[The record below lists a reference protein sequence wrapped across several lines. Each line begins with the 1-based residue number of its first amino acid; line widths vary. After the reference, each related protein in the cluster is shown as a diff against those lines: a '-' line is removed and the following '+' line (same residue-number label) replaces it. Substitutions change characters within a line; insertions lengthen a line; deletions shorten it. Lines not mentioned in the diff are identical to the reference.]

1 MIETEVKIRIQ
12 DALDMRRRLLDLG
25 CTVSNER
32 FFESDTFYDLSGEPL
47 ARSRGALR
55 LRTIGKRSWLTFKG
69 APRKARS
76 FKVREEHESEIRNPA
91 EFRKILKALGFHP
104 VFKYGKR
111 RTHLRIGRLRICL
124 DETSIG
130 NFIELEGKRAEIVR
144 FAKQLGYRRTDF
156 ITLDYVR
163 MVREAADAA
172 KAR

>member
-12 DALDMRRRLLDLG
+12 DAADMRHRLLLLG
-25 CTVSNER
+25 CAVTTER
-32 FFESDTFYDLSGEPL
+32 FLETDAFYDLPGVPL
-47 ARSRGALR
+47 SLRKEALR
-55 LRTIGKRSWLTFKG
+55 LRTIGKRSWLTHKG

-91 EFRKILKALGFHP
+91 EFRKILKALGLRP
-104 VFKYGKR
+104 VFRYQKR

-124 DETSIG
+124 DETTIG

-144 FAKQLGYRRTDF
+144 FAKQLGVKRTEF

-163 MVREAADAA
+163 MIREAA